1 MLYTT
6 LFFVFGGNNMVQK
19 GRKQQYSLGIM
30 KKKKLLFTDLCAM
43 YFKKCEANGISA
55 YTTNGYKNILKYFNE
70 FRGNSDTYCDDINTD
85 VFENYKLYLKNV
97 RNIKDISVNSYIRKL
112 TPMLS
117 YGIGLGYIAK
127 FSYSYMKCQ
136 ETYKSIYTTEEL
148 TILLS
153 KPTEKNTTNRFAH
166 YRNWTI
172 CCFLLGTGL
181 RALELRELKIKNV
194 DLSSDFI
201 NLAHTKNK
209 RPRQV
214 PIPKTLHNILV
225 DYLQYRG
232 GDLEDYLFPNSFGD
246 KIPRST
252 LQMAITKYCKKKGI
266 EKYSFH
272 LFRHTFATLYL
283 RNGGQFA
290 TLKTIL
296 GHSSYRMMD
305 TYIHMAGEDLIQSIQ
320 FNPLDRIKTK
330 NKMISKKE
338 K

>member
-1 MLYTT
+1 
-6 LFFVFGGNNMVQK
+6 MVQK
-19 GRKQQYSLGIM
+19 GRRVGYSLGIM
-30 KKKKLLFTDLCAM
+30 KKKKLLFTDLCTM
-43 YFKKCEANGISA
+43 YFKKCEANGISE
-55 YTTNGYKNILKYFNE
+55 YTTKGYKNMLKYFNE
-70 FRGNSDTYCDDINTD
+70 FRENPDICCDEINTNTFQD
-85 VFENYKLYLKNV
+85 FKLYLKNV
-97 RNIKDISVNSYIRKL
+97 RKIKDISVNSYVRKL

-117 YGIGLGYIAK
+117 YGMELGYIEK
-127 FSYSYMKCQ
+127 FGYSYIKCQ
-136 ETYKSIYTTEEL
+136 ETYKNIYTTEEL
-148 TILLS
+148 KILLT
-153 KPTEKNTTNRFAH
+153 KPTAKNTTNRFAE

-194 DLSSDFI
+194 DLSSDFV

-225 DYLQYRG
+225 GYLQYRG
-232 GDLEDYLFPNSFGD
+232 GELEDYLFPNSFGD
-246 KIPRST
+246 EIPRST
-252 LQMAITKYCKKKGI
+252 LQMGITKYCKKRGV
-266 EKYSFH
+266 EKYSLH
-272 LFRHTFATLYL
+272 LFRHTFATLFL

-320 FNPLDRIKTK
+320 FNPLDKFKTE
-330 NKMISKKE
+330 NKMIKKRE
-338 K
+338 